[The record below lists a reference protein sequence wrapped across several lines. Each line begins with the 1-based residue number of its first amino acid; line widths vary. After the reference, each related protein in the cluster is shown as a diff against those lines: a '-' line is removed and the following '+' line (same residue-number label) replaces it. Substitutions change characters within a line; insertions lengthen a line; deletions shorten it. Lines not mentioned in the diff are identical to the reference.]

1 MLGEMRELLRS
12 DVPELAAASRW
23 LRRAVSRSSLGY
35 ALLAGIG
42 TDLLAGSIARTISA
56 AVIEIARPEQAP
68 RPYDFQEILG
78 PAAAL
83 VVARA
88 AGGTAGALAYVA
100 YSLVVVA
107 LGWLGRVLICVGGPP
122 QGQLGFGGLLSYCA
136 FGPLDLLSGA
146 APLLIG
152 LGIGAIIAR
161 SFVEAHGRGANPLL
175 EAAGAHVV
183 PSVVFAFG
191 ARALVF
197 TTASTAPVIPILGL
211 SILEGSLA
219 GAVIGL
225 RSASPIRTMA
235 LLLVLLIATWLYP
248 LGASQ
253 LLMAAGSDQPHVYLA
268 AAPLLDLIT
277 IPVAAYLVGRLTSR
291 RASDRAR

>member
-1 MLGEMRELLRS
+1 MRELVRADL
-12 DVPELAAASRW
+12 PELAVAGRW
-23 LRRAVSRSSLGY
+23 IRSAVSRSSLGY

-42 TDLLAGSIARTISA
+42 TDLLAGIIARTISA

-68 RPYDFQEILG
+68 RPYDFQQILG

-100 YSLVVVA
+100 YSLVVVV
-107 LGWLGRVLICVGGPP
+107 LGWLGRVLICASGPP
-122 QGQLGFGGLLSYCA
+122 QNQLGLGGLLSYCA

-152 LGIGAIIAR
+152 LGVGAVFAR
-161 SFVEAHGRGANPLL
+161 SFVEAHRRGTNPLL
-175 EAAGAHVV
+175 EAAGAHVI
-183 PSVVFAFG
+183 PSVAFAFG
-191 ARALVF
+191 AKALVF
-197 TTASTAPVIPILGL
+197 TTLTAAPVVPIAGL
-211 SILEGSLA
+211 TILEGSLA
-219 GAVIGL
+219 GAIIGS
-225 RSASPIRTMA
+225 RSASPMRTTA

-253 LLMAAGSDQPHVYLA
+253 LLMAAGSGQPEVYLVA
-268 AAPLLDLIT
+268 VPLLDLVT
-277 IPVAAYLVGRLTSR
+277 IPAAAYVVGRLSSR
-291 RASDRAR
+291 RARNPAR